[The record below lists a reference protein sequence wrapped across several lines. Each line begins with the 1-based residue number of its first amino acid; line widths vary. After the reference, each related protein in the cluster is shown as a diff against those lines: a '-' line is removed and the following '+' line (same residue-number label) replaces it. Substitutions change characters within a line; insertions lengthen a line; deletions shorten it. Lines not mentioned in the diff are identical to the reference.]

1 MSDEARS
8 RHATREA
15 RIWKPFSYS
24 FPFTSTETE
33 ERIVIFG
40 LYANTYLN
48 GQSYLKQIEDAEL
61 ENLLTDYNTRISGLT
76 VQGQIVVADIVSK
89 RYLAGIDK
97 LIHDQKM
104 ETGREKIATDSAI
117 ADAKYAA
124 LESDR
129 AALGTA
135 REKIATGSAI
145 ADAKYAA
152 LKSDRAA
159 LETAREKIATGSAI
173 ADAKY
178 AALESD
184 RAALETAREKIATG
198 SAIADAKY
206 AALESDRAALET
218 MSAKVAA
225 SIQKNNA
232 RITELEAQ
240 ISIEGINYTLVE
252 QDIAEKELQSLRID
266 NRKLDVANEIIRIQ
280 IQTVRTA
287 TELLDI
293 DVQKARTE
301 INIAD
306 TERAIAKM
314 GLLADDLT
322 IEKAQTAIIKSEIP
336 VSKARVALAQAKY
349 DDADAELTYI
359 QTTLMDNEDTIRRNK
374 EDLLTLR
381 ANTKEYAL
389 ARSESEKLLANENRR
404 DLSDLEKT
412 LATDDK
418 INQADIDTNITIPKI
433 AAGAVNDW
441 SRARAAI
448 EVAEKVAKAE
458 IGTQL
463 THVIQKAK

>member
-1 MSDEARS
+1 MSDEARA
-8 RHATREA
+8 RHATREV
-15 RIWKPFSYS
+15 RIWRPFACS

-129 AALGTA
+129 AAL
-135 REKIATGSAI
+135 
-145 ADAKYAA
+145 
-152 LKSDRAA
+152 
-159 LETAREKIATGSAI
+159 
-173 ADAKY
+173 
-178 AALESD
+178 
-184 RAALETAREKIATG
+184 
-198 SAIADAKY
+198 
-206 AALESDRAALET
+206 ET

-293 DVQKARTE
+293 EVQKARTE
-301 INIAD
+301 INISD
-306 TERAIAKM
+306 TERAIAKI
-314 GLLADDLT
+314 GLLADDLI
-322 IEKAQTAIIKSEIP
+322 IEKAQTAIIESEIP
-336 VSKARVALAQAKY
+336 VSKSRVTLAQAKY

-381 ANTKEYAL
+381 ANIKESAL
-389 ARSESEKLLANENRR
+389 DRSESEKLLANENRR
-404 DLSDLEKT
+404 DLYDLEKD

-418 INQADIDTNITIPKI
+418 INQADIDANITIPKI

-441 SRARAAI
+441 SRANAAI
-448 EVAEKVAKAE
+448 EVAEKVANAE
-458 IGTQL
+458 IATQL
-463 THVIQKAK
+463 THVIQKAT

>member
-1 MSDEARS
+1 MSDEARA
-8 RHATREA
+8 RHTAREA
-15 RIWKPFSYS
+15 RIWRPFTYS

-33 ERIVIFG
+33 ERVVIFG
-40 LYANTYLN
+40 LYANAYLN

-61 ENLLTDYNTRISGLT
+61 ENLLTDYNTRIAGLT

-129 AALGTA
+129 AAL
-135 REKIATGSAI
+135 
-145 ADAKYAA
+145 
-152 LKSDRAA
+152 
-159 LETAREKIATGSAI
+159 
-173 ADAKY
+173 
-178 AALESD
+178 
-184 RAALETAREKIATG
+184 
-198 SAIADAKY
+198 
-206 AALESDRAALET
+206 ET
-218 MSAKVAA
+218 MAAKVAA
-225 SIQKNNA
+225 EIQKNNA

-293 DVQKARTE
+293 DVQKARTA

-306 TERAIAKM
+306 TERAIAKI
-314 GLLADDLT
+314 GLLADDLI
-322 IEKAQTAIIKSEIP
+322 IEKAQTAIIESEIP
-336 VSKARVALAQAKY
+336 VSKARVTLAQAKY

-359 QTTLMDNEDTIRRNK
+359 QTTLMENEDTIRRNK

-389 ARSESEKLLANENRR
+389 DRSKSEKLLINENRR
-404 DLSDLEKT
+404 DLSDLEKD

-433 AAGAVNDW
+433 AAGADNDW
-441 SRARAAI
+441 SRANAAI

-458 IGTQL
+458 IATKL
-463 THVIQKAK
+463 AHVIQKAT

>member
-1 MSDEARS
+1 MSNEARS
-8 RHATREA
+8 RHTRREA

-33 ERIVIFG
+33 ERIIIFG

-129 AALGTA
+129 AAL
-135 REKIATGSAI
+135 
-145 ADAKYAA
+145 
-152 LKSDRAA
+152 
-159 LETAREKIATGSAI
+159 ETAREKIAM
-173 ADAKY
+173 
-178 AALESD
+178 
-184 RAALETAREKIATG
+184 G

-218 MSAKVAA
+218 MAAKVAA
-225 SIQKNNA
+225 EIQKNNA

-240 ISIEGINYTLVE
+240 ISIEGVNYTLVE

-322 IEKAQTAIIKSEIP
+322 IEKAQTAIIESEIP

-359 QTTLMDNEDTIRRNK
+359 QTTLMENEDTIRRNK

-389 ARSESEKLLANENRR
+389 DRSEREKLLANENRR

-441 SRARAAI
+441 SKALAAI
-448 EVAEKVAKAE
+448 HVAEKVAKAE
-458 IGTQL
+458 IATKL
-463 THVIQKAK
+463 THVIQKAT

>member
-1 MSDEARS
+1 MSDEARA
-8 RHATREA
+8 RHATREV
-15 RIWKPFSYS
+15 RIWRPFACS

-40 LYANTYLN
+40 LYANAYLN
-48 GQSYLKQIEDAEL
+48 GQSYLKQIEAAEL
-61 ENLLTDYNTRISGLT
+61 ENLLTDYNTRIAGLT

-104 ETGREKIATDSAI
+104 ETGREKIATD
-117 ADAKYAA
+117 
-124 LESDR
+124 
-129 AALGTA
+129 
-135 REKIATGSAI
+135 
-145 ADAKYAA
+145 
-152 LKSDRAA
+152 
-159 LETAREKIATGSAI
+159 
-173 ADAKY
+173 
-178 AALESD
+178 
-184 RAALETAREKIATG
+184 

-293 DVQKARTE
+293 EVQKARTE
-301 INIAD
+301 INISD
-306 TERAIAKM
+306 TERAIAKI
-314 GLLADDLT
+314 GLLADDLI
-322 IEKAQTAIIKSEIP
+322 IEKAQTAIIESEIP
-336 VSKARVALAQAKY
+336 VSKSRVTLAQAKY

-381 ANTKEYAL
+381 ANIKESAL
-389 ARSESEKLLANENRR
+389 DRSESEKLLANENRR
-404 DLSDLEKT
+404 DLYDLEKD

-418 INQADIDTNITIPKI
+418 INQADIDRNITIPKI

-441 SRARAAI
+441 SRANAAI
-448 EVAEKVAKAE
+448 EVAEKVANAE
-458 IGTQL
+458 IATQL
-463 THVIQKAK
+463 THVIQKAT

>member
-1 MSDEARS
+1 MSDEARA
-8 RHATREA
+8 RHATREV
-15 RIWKPFSYS
+15 RIWRPFACS

-117 ADAKYAA
+117 A
-124 LESDR
+124 E
-129 AALGTA
+129 
-135 REKIATGSAI
+135 
-145 ADAKYAA
+145 
-152 LKSDRAA
+152 
-159 LETAREKIATGSAI
+159 
-173 ADAKY
+173 
-178 AALESD
+178 
-184 RAALETAREKIATG
+184 
-198 SAIADAKY
+198 AKY

-293 DVQKARTE
+293 EVQKARTE
-301 INIAD
+301 INISD
-306 TERAIAKM
+306 TERAIAKI
-314 GLLADDLT
+314 GLLADDLI
-322 IEKAQTAIIKSEIP
+322 IEKAQTAIIESEIP
-336 VSKARVALAQAKY
+336 VSKSRVTLAQAKY

-381 ANTKEYAL
+381 ANIKKSAL
-389 ARSESEKLLANENRR
+389 DRSESEKLLANENRR
-404 DLSDLEKT
+404 DLYDLEKD

-441 SRARAAI
+441 SRANAAI
-448 EVAEKVAKAE
+448 EVAEKVANAE
-458 IGTQL
+458 IATQL
-463 THVIQKAK
+463 THVIQKAT

>member
-1 MSDEARS
+1 MSDEARA
-8 RHATREA
+8 RHATREV
-15 RIWKPFSYS
+15 RIWRPFACS

-40 LYANTYLN
+40 LYANAYLN
-48 GQSYLKQIEDAEL
+48 GQSYLKQIEAAEL
-61 ENLLTDYNTRISGLT
+61 ENLLTDYNTRIAGLT

-117 ADAKYAA
+117 A
-124 LESDR
+124 E
-129 AALGTA
+129 
-135 REKIATGSAI
+135 
-145 ADAKYAA
+145 
-152 LKSDRAA
+152 
-159 LETAREKIATGSAI
+159 
-173 ADAKY
+173 
-178 AALESD
+178 
-184 RAALETAREKIATG
+184 
-198 SAIADAKY
+198 AKY

-293 DVQKARTE
+293 EVQKARTE
-301 INIAD
+301 INISD
-306 TERAIAKM
+306 TERAIAKI
-314 GLLADDLT
+314 GLLADDLI
-322 IEKAQTAIIKSEIP
+322 IEKAQTAIIESEIP
-336 VSKARVALAQAKY
+336 VSKSRVTLARAKY

-381 ANTKEYAL
+381 ANIKESAL
-389 ARSESEKLLANENRR
+389 DRSESEKLLANENRR
-404 DLSDLEKT
+404 DLYDLEKD

-418 INQADIDTNITIPKI
+418 INQADIDRNITIPKI

-441 SRARAAI
+441 SRANAAI
-448 EVAEKVAKAE
+448 EVAEKVANAE
-458 IGTQL
+458 IATQL
-463 THVIQKAK
+463 THVIQKAT

>member
-1 MSDEARS
+1 MSDEARA
-8 RHATREA
+8 RHATREV
-15 RIWKPFSYS
+15 RIWRPFACS

-117 ADAKYAA
+117 A
-124 LESDR
+124 E
-129 AALGTA
+129 
-135 REKIATGSAI
+135 
-145 ADAKYAA
+145 
-152 LKSDRAA
+152 
-159 LETAREKIATGSAI
+159 
-173 ADAKY
+173 
-178 AALESD
+178 
-184 RAALETAREKIATG
+184 
-198 SAIADAKY
+198 AKY

-293 DVQKARTE
+293 EVQKARTE
-301 INIAD
+301 INISD
-306 TERAIAKM
+306 TERAIAKI
-314 GLLADDLT
+314 GLLADDLI
-322 IEKAQTAIIKSEIP
+322 IEKAQTAIIESEIP
-336 VSKARVALAQAKY
+336 VSKSRVTLAQAKY

-381 ANTKEYAL
+381 ANIKESAL
-389 ARSESEKLLANENRR
+389 DRSESEKLLANKNRR
-404 DLSDLEKT
+404 DLYDLEKD

-441 SRARAAI
+441 SRANAAI
-448 EVAEKVAKAE
+448 EVAEKVANAE
-458 IGTQL
+458 IATQL
-463 THVIQKAK
+463 THVIQKAT

>member
-1 MSDEARS
+1 MSDEARA
-8 RHATREA
+8 RHATREV
-15 RIWKPFSYS
+15 RIWRPFACS

-117 ADAKYAA
+117 A
-124 LESDR
+124 E
-129 AALGTA
+129 
-135 REKIATGSAI
+135 
-145 ADAKYAA
+145 
-152 LKSDRAA
+152 
-159 LETAREKIATGSAI
+159 
-173 ADAKY
+173 
-178 AALESD
+178 
-184 RAALETAREKIATG
+184 
-198 SAIADAKY
+198 AKY

-293 DVQKARTE
+293 EVQKARTE
-301 INIAD
+301 INISD
-306 TERAIAKM
+306 TERAIAKI
-314 GLLADDLT
+314 GLLADDLI
-322 IEKAQTAIIKSEIP
+322 IEKAQTAIIESEIP
-336 VSKARVALAQAKY
+336 VSKSRVTLAQAKY

-381 ANTKEYAL
+381 ANIKESAL
-389 ARSESEKLLANENRR
+389 DRSESEKLLANENRR
-404 DLSDLEKT
+404 DLYDLEKD

-418 INQADIDTNITIPKI
+418 INQADIDRNITIPKI

-441 SRARAAI
+441 SRANAAI
-448 EVAEKVAKAE
+448 EVAEKVANAE
-458 IGTQL
+458 IATQL
-463 THVIQKAK
+463 THVIQKAT

>member
-1 MSDEARS
+1 MSDEARA
-8 RHATREA
+8 RHTTREA

-33 ERIVIFG
+33 ERIIIFG

-97 LIHDQKM
+97 LIHDQKV
-104 ETGREKIATDSAI
+104 ETGREKIATD
-117 ADAKYAA
+117 
-124 LESDR
+124 
-129 AALGTA
+129 
-135 REKIATGSAI
+135 
-145 ADAKYAA
+145 
-152 LKSDRAA
+152 
-159 LETAREKIATGSAI
+159 
-173 ADAKY
+173 
-178 AALESD
+178 
-184 RAALETAREKIATG
+184 

-293 DVQKARTE
+293 EVQKARTE
-301 INIAD
+301 INISD
-306 TERAIAKM
+306 TERAIAKI
-314 GLLADDLT
+314 GLLADDLI
-322 IEKAQTAIIKSEIP
+322 IEKAQTAIIESEIP
-336 VSKARVALAQAKY
+336 VSKSRVTLAQAKY

-381 ANTKEYAL
+381 ANIKKSAL
-389 ARSESEKLLANENRR
+389 DRSESEKLLANENRR
-404 DLSDLEKT
+404 DLYDLEKD

-441 SRARAAI
+441 SRANAAI
-448 EVAEKVAKAE
+448 EVAEKVANAE
-458 IGTQL
+458 IATQL
-463 THVIQKAK
+463 THVIQKAT

>member
-1 MSDEARS
+1 MSDEARA
-8 RHATREA
+8 RHTTREA

-33 ERIVIFG
+33 ERIIIFG

-97 LIHDQKM
+97 LIHDQKL
-104 ETGREKIATDSAI
+104 ETGREKIATD
-117 ADAKYAA
+117 
-124 LESDR
+124 
-129 AALGTA
+129 
-135 REKIATGSAI
+135 
-145 ADAKYAA
+145 
-152 LKSDRAA
+152 
-159 LETAREKIATGSAI
+159 
-173 ADAKY
+173 
-178 AALESD
+178 
-184 RAALETAREKIATG
+184 

-293 DVQKARTE
+293 EVQKARTE
-301 INIAD
+301 INISD
-306 TERAIAKM
+306 TERAIAKI
-314 GLLADDLT
+314 GLLADDLI
-322 IEKAQTAIIKSEIP
+322 IEKAQTAIIESEIP
-336 VSKARVALAQAKY
+336 VSKSRVTLAQAKY

-381 ANTKEYAL
+381 ANIKESAL
-389 ARSESEKLLANENRR
+389 DRSESEKLLANENRR
-404 DLSDLEKT
+404 DLYDLEKD

-441 SRARAAI
+441 SMANAAI
-448 EVAEKVAKAE
+448 EVAEKVANAE
-458 IGTQL
+458 IATQL
-463 THVIQKAK
+463 THVIQKAT

>member
-1 MSDEARS
+1 MSDEARA
-8 RHATREA
+8 RHAAREA
-15 RIWKPFSYS
+15 RIWRPFSCS

-129 AALGTA
+129 AAL
-135 REKIATGSAI
+135 
-145 ADAKYAA
+145 
-152 LKSDRAA
+152 
-159 LETAREKIATGSAI
+159 
-173 ADAKY
+173 
-178 AALESD
+178 
-184 RAALETAREKIATG
+184 
-198 SAIADAKY
+198 
-206 AALESDRAALET
+206 ET
-218 MSAKVAA
+218 MSAKVATE
-225 SIQKNNA
+225 IQKNNA
-232 RITELEAQ
+232 RIAELEAQ

-293 DVQKARTE
+293 EVQKARTE
-301 INIAD
+301 INISD
-306 TERAIAKM
+306 TERAIAKI
-314 GLLADDLT
+314 GLLADDLI
-322 IEKAQTAIIKSEIP
+322 IEKAQTAIIESEIP
-336 VSKARVALAQAKY
+336 VSKSRVTLAQAKY

-374 EDLLTLR
+374 KDLLTLR
-381 ANTKEYAL
+381 ANTKKYAL
-389 ARSESEKLLANENRR
+389 DRSESEKLLINENRR
-404 DLSDLEKT
+404 DLSDLEKD

-441 SRARAAI
+441 SRANAAI
-448 EVAEKVAKAE
+448 EVAEKVANAE
-458 IGTQL
+458 IATQL

>member
-1 MSDEARS
+1 MSDEARA
-8 RHATREA
+8 RHATREV
-15 RIWKPFSYS
+15 RIWRPFACS

-129 AALGTA
+129 AAL
-135 REKIATGSAI
+135 
-145 ADAKYAA
+145 
-152 LKSDRAA
+152 
-159 LETAREKIATGSAI
+159 
-173 ADAKY
+173 
-178 AALESD
+178 
-184 RAALETAREKIATG
+184 
-198 SAIADAKY
+198 
-206 AALESDRAALET
+206 ET

-293 DVQKARTE
+293 EVQKARTE
-301 INIAD
+301 INISD
-306 TERAIAKM
+306 TERAIAKI
-314 GLLADDLT
+314 GLLADDLI
-322 IEKAQTAIIKSEIP
+322 IEKAQTAIIESEIP
-336 VSKARVALAQAKY
+336 VSKSRVTLAQAKY

-381 ANTKEYAL
+381 ANIKESAL
-389 ARSESEKLLANENRR
+389 DRSESEKLSANENRR

-418 INQADIDTNITIPKI
+418 INQADIDANITIPKI

-441 SRARAAI
+441 SRANAAI
-448 EVAEKVAKAE
+448 EVAEKVANAE
-458 IGTQL
+458 IATQL
-463 THVIQKAK
+463 THVIQKAT

>member
-1 MSDEARS
+1 MSDEARA
-8 RHATREA
+8 RHATREV
-15 RIWKPFSYS
+15 RIWRPFACS

-40 LYANTYLN
+40 LYANAYLN
-48 GQSYLKQIEDAEL
+48 GQSYLKQIEAAEL
-61 ENLLTDYNTRISGLT
+61 ENLLTDYNTRIAGLT

-117 ADAKYAA
+117 A
-124 LESDR
+124 E
-129 AALGTA
+129 
-135 REKIATGSAI
+135 
-145 ADAKYAA
+145 
-152 LKSDRAA
+152 
-159 LETAREKIATGSAI
+159 
-173 ADAKY
+173 
-178 AALESD
+178 
-184 RAALETAREKIATG
+184 
-198 SAIADAKY
+198 AKY

-232 RITELEAQ
+232 RITELEAE

-293 DVQKARTE
+293 EVQKARTE
-301 INIAD
+301 INISD
-306 TERAIAKM
+306 TERAIAKI
-314 GLLADDLT
+314 GLLADDLI
-322 IEKAQTAIIKSEIP
+322 IEKAQTAIIESEIP
-336 VSKARVALAQAKY
+336 VSKSRVTLARAKY

-381 ANTKEYAL
+381 ANIKESAL
-389 ARSESEKLLANENRR
+389 DRSESEKLLANENRR
-404 DLSDLEKT
+404 DLYDLEKD

-418 INQADIDTNITIPKI
+418 INQADIDRNITIPKI

-441 SRARAAI
+441 SRANAAI
-448 EVAEKVAKAE
+448 EVAEKVANAE
-458 IGTQL
+458 IATQL
-463 THVIQKAK
+463 THVIQKAT

>member
-1 MSDEARS
+1 MSDEARA
-8 RHATREA
+8 RHTAREA
-15 RIWKPFSYS
+15 RIWRPFTYS

-33 ERIVIFG
+33 ERVVIFG
-40 LYANTYLN
+40 LYANAYLN

-61 ENLLTDYNTRISGLT
+61 ENLLTDYNTRIAGLT

-129 AALGTA
+129 AAL
-135 REKIATGSAI
+135 
-145 ADAKYAA
+145 
-152 LKSDRAA
+152 
-159 LETAREKIATGSAI
+159 
-173 ADAKY
+173 
-178 AALESD
+178 
-184 RAALETAREKIATG
+184 
-198 SAIADAKY
+198 
-206 AALESDRAALET
+206 ET
-218 MSAKVAA
+218 MAAKVAA
-225 SIQKNNA
+225 EIQKNNA

-252 QDIAEKELQSLRID
+252 QDIAEKELQSLRVD

-306 TERAIAKM
+306 TERAIAKI
-314 GLLADDLT
+314 GLLADDLA
-322 IEKAQTAIIKSEIP
+322 IEKAQTAIIESEIP
-336 VSKARVALAQAKY
+336 VSEARVTLAQAKY

-359 QTTLMDNEDTIRRNK
+359 QTTLMDNEDTIRQNK

-389 ARSESEKLLANENRR
+389 YRSESEKLLINENRR
-404 DLSDLEKT
+404 DLSDLEKD

-441 SRARAAI
+441 SRANAAI
-448 EVAEKVAKAE
+448 EVAEAVANAE
-458 IGTQL
+458 IATQL

>member
-1 MSDEARS
+1 MSDEARA
-8 RHATREA
+8 RHATREV
-15 RIWKPFSYS
+15 RIWRPFACS

-40 LYANTYLN
+40 LYANAYLN
-48 GQSYLKQIEDAEL
+48 GRSYLKQIEDAEL

-129 AALGTA
+129 AAL
-135 REKIATGSAI
+135 
-145 ADAKYAA
+145 
-152 LKSDRAA
+152 
-159 LETAREKIATGSAI
+159 ETAREKIATA
-173 ADAKY
+173 
-178 AALESD
+178 
-184 RAALETAREKIATG
+184 

-218 MSAKVAA
+218 MAAKVAA
-225 SIQKNNA
+225 EIQKNNA

-293 DVQKARTE
+293 EVQKARTE

-306 TERAIAKM
+306 TERAIAKI

-322 IEKAQTAIIKSEIP
+322 IEKAQTAIIESEIP
-336 VSKARVALAQAKY
+336 VSEARVALAQAKY

-359 QTTLMDNEDTIRRNK
+359 QTTLMENEDTIRRNK

-441 SRARAAI
+441 SKALAAI
-448 EVAEKVAKAE
+448 HVAEKVAKAE
-458 IGTQL
+458 IATKL
-463 THVIQKAK
+463 THVIQKAT

>member
-129 AALGTA
+129 AAL
-135 REKIATGSAI
+135 
-145 ADAKYAA
+145 
-152 LKSDRAA
+152 
-159 LETAREKIATGSAI
+159 ETAREKIATGSAI

-184 RAALETAREKIATG
+184 RAALETGREKIATN

-336 VSKARVALAQAKY
+336 VSEARVALAQAKY

-441 SRARAAI
+441 SRANAAI
-448 EVAEKVAKAE
+448 EVAEKVANAKIA
-458 IGTQL
+458 TQL
-463 THVIQKAK
+463 THAIQKAT

>member
-1 MSDEARS
+1 MSDEARA
-8 RHATREA
+8 RHATREV
-15 RIWKPFSYS
+15 RIWRPFACS

-33 ERIVIFG
+33 ERVVIFG

-117 ADAKYAA
+117 A
-124 LESDR
+124 E
-129 AALGTA
+129 
-135 REKIATGSAI
+135 
-145 ADAKYAA
+145 
-152 LKSDRAA
+152 
-159 LETAREKIATGSAI
+159 
-173 ADAKY
+173 
-178 AALESD
+178 
-184 RAALETAREKIATG
+184 
-198 SAIADAKY
+198 AKY

-232 RITELEAQ
+232 RITELEAE

-306 TERAIAKM
+306 TERAIAKI
-314 GLLADDLT
+314 GLLADDLI
-322 IEKAQTAIIKSEIP
+322 IEKAQTAIIESEIP
-336 VSKARVALAQAKY
+336 VSEARVTLAQAKY
-349 DDADAELTYI
+349 DDMGAELTYI
-359 QTTLMDNEDTIRRNK
+359 QTTLMENEDTIRQNK

-389 ARSESEKLLANENRR
+389 DRSESEKLLINENRR
-404 DLSDLEKT
+404 DLSDLEKD

-441 SRARAAI
+441 SRANAAI
-448 EVAEKVAKAE
+448 EVAEAVANAE
-458 IGTQL
+458 IATQL
-463 THVIQKAK
+463 THVIQKAT

>member
-1 MSDEARS
+1 MSDEARA
-8 RHATREA
+8 RHATREV
-15 RIWKPFSYS
+15 RIWRPFACS

-117 ADAKYAA
+117 A
-124 LESDR
+124 E
-129 AALGTA
+129 
-135 REKIATGSAI
+135 
-145 ADAKYAA
+145 
-152 LKSDRAA
+152 
-159 LETAREKIATGSAI
+159 
-173 ADAKY
+173 
-178 AALESD
+178 
-184 RAALETAREKIATG
+184 
-198 SAIADAKY
+198 AKY

-293 DVQKARTE
+293 EVQKARTE
-301 INIAD
+301 INISD
-306 TERAIAKM
+306 TERAIAKI
-314 GLLADDLT
+314 GLLADDLI
-322 IEKAQTAIIKSEIP
+322 IEKAQTAIIESEIP
-336 VSKARVALAQAKY
+336 VSKSRVTLAQAKY

-381 ANTKEYAL
+381 ANIKESAL
-389 ARSESEKLLANENRR
+389 DRSESEKLLANKNRR
-404 DLSDLEKT
+404 DLYDLEKD

-441 SRARAAI
+441 SRANAAI

-458 IGTQL
+458 IATQL
-463 THVIQKAK
+463 THVIQKAT

>member
-1 MSDEARS
+1 MSDEARA
-8 RHATREA
+8 RHAAREA
-15 RIWKPFSYS
+15 RIWRPFSCS

-48 GQSYLKQIEDAEL
+48 GQSYLKHIEDAEL

-104 ETGREKIATDSAI
+104 ETAREKIATD
-117 ADAKYAA
+117 
-124 LESDR
+124 
-129 AALGTA
+129 
-135 REKIATGSAI
+135 
-145 ADAKYAA
+145 
-152 LKSDRAA
+152 
-159 LETAREKIATGSAI
+159 SAI

-184 RAALETAREKIATG
+184 RAALETAREKIATA

-293 DVQKARTE
+293 EVQKARTE

-306 TERAIAKM
+306 TERAIAKI

-322 IEKAQTAIIKSEIP
+322 IEKAQTEIIESEIP
-336 VSKARVALAQAKY
+336 VSEARVALAQAKY

-359 QTTLMDNEDTIRRNK
+359 QTTLMENEDTIRQNK

-418 INQADIDTNITIPKI
+418 INQGDIDTNITIPKI
-433 AAGAVNDW
+433 AAGARNDW
-441 SRARAAI
+441 SRANAAI

-458 IGTQL
+458 IATKL
-463 THVIQKAK
+463 THVIQKAT

>member
-129 AALGTA
+129 AALG
-135 REKIATGSAI
+135 
-145 ADAKYAA
+145 
-152 LKSDRAA
+152 
-159 LETAREKIATGSAI
+159 
-173 ADAKY
+173 
-178 AALESD
+178 
-184 RAALETAREKIATG
+184 TAREKIATG

>member
-1 MSDEARS
+1 MSDEARA
-8 RHATREA
+8 RHTTREA

-33 ERIVIFG
+33 ERIIIFG

-97 LIHDQKM
+97 LIHDQKL
-104 ETGREKIATDSAI
+104 ETGREKIATD
-117 ADAKYAA
+117 
-124 LESDR
+124 
-129 AALGTA
+129 
-135 REKIATGSAI
+135 
-145 ADAKYAA
+145 
-152 LKSDRAA
+152 
-159 LETAREKIATGSAI
+159 
-173 ADAKY
+173 
-178 AALESD
+178 
-184 RAALETAREKIATG
+184 

-293 DVQKARTE
+293 EVQKARTE
-301 INIAD
+301 INISD
-306 TERAIAKM
+306 TERAIAKI
-314 GLLADDLT
+314 GLLADDLI
-322 IEKAQTAIIKSEIP
+322 IEKAQTAIIESEIP
-336 VSKARVALAQAKY
+336 VSKSRVTLAQAKY

-381 ANTKEYAL
+381 ANIKESAL
-389 ARSESEKLLANENRR
+389 DRSESEKLLANENRR
-404 DLSDLEKT
+404 DLYDLEKD

-441 SRARAAI
+441 SRANAAI
-448 EVAEKVAKAE
+448 EVAEAVANAE
-458 IGTQL
+458 IATQL
-463 THVIQKAK
+463 THVIQKAT

>member
-1 MSDEARS
+1 MSDEARA
-8 RHATREA
+8 RHATREV
-15 RIWKPFSYS
+15 RIWRPFACS

-129 AALGTA
+129 AAL
-135 REKIATGSAI
+135 
-145 ADAKYAA
+145 
-152 LKSDRAA
+152 
-159 LETAREKIATGSAI
+159 
-173 ADAKY
+173 
-178 AALESD
+178 
-184 RAALETAREKIATG
+184 
-198 SAIADAKY
+198 
-206 AALESDRAALET
+206 ET

-293 DVQKARTE
+293 EVQKARTE
-301 INIAD
+301 INISD
-306 TERAIAKM
+306 TERAIAKI
-314 GLLADDLT
+314 GLLADDLI
-322 IEKAQTAIIKSEIP
+322 IEKAQTAIIESEIP
-336 VSKARVALAQAKY
+336 VSKSRVTLAQAKY

-381 ANTKEYAL
+381 ANIKESAL
-389 ARSESEKLLANENRR
+389 DRSESEKLLANENRR

-441 SRARAAI
+441 SRANAAI
-448 EVAEKVAKAE
+448 EVAEKVANAE
-458 IGTQL
+458 IATQL
-463 THVIQKAK
+463 THVIQKAT

>member
-1 MSDEARS
+1 MSDEARA
-8 RHATREA
+8 RHATREV
-15 RIWKPFSYS
+15 RIWRPFACS

-40 LYANTYLN
+40 LYANAYLN
-48 GQSYLKQIEDAEL
+48 GQSYLKQIEAAEL
-61 ENLLTDYNTRISGLT
+61 ENLLTDYNTRIAGLT

-117 ADAKYAA
+117 A
-124 LESDR
+124 E
-129 AALGTA
+129 
-135 REKIATGSAI
+135 
-145 ADAKYAA
+145 
-152 LKSDRAA
+152 
-159 LETAREKIATGSAI
+159 
-173 ADAKY
+173 
-178 AALESD
+178 
-184 RAALETAREKIATG
+184 
-198 SAIADAKY
+198 AKY

-293 DVQKARTE
+293 EVQKARTE
-301 INIAD
+301 INISD
-306 TERAIAKM
+306 TERAIAKI
-314 GLLADDLT
+314 GLLADDLI
-322 IEKAQTAIIKSEIP
+322 IEKAQTAIIESEIP
-336 VSKARVALAQAKY
+336 VSKSRVTLARAKY

-381 ANTKEYAL
+381 ANIKESAL
-389 ARSESEKLLANENRR
+389 DRSESEKLLANENRR
-404 DLSDLEKT
+404 DLYDLEKD

-441 SRARAAI
+441 SRANAAI
-448 EVAEKVAKAE
+448 EVAEKVANAE
-458 IGTQL
+458 IATLL
-463 THVIQKAK
+463 THVIQKAT

>member
-1 MSDEARS
+1 MSDEARA
-8 RHATREA
+8 RHATREV
-15 RIWKPFSYS
+15 RIWRPFACS

-117 ADAKYAA
+117 A
-124 LESDR
+124 E
-129 AALGTA
+129 
-135 REKIATGSAI
+135 
-145 ADAKYAA
+145 
-152 LKSDRAA
+152 
-159 LETAREKIATGSAI
+159 
-173 ADAKY
+173 
-178 AALESD
+178 
-184 RAALETAREKIATG
+184 
-198 SAIADAKY
+198 AKY

-293 DVQKARTE
+293 EVQKARTQ
-301 INIAD
+301 INISD
-306 TERAIAKM
+306 TERAIAKI
-314 GLLADDLT
+314 GLLADDLI
-322 IEKAQTAIIKSEIP
+322 IEKAQTAIIESEIP
-336 VSKARVALAQAKY
+336 VSKSRVTLAQAKY

-381 ANTKEYAL
+381 ANIKESAL
-389 ARSESEKLLANENRR
+389 DRSESEKLLANENRR

-441 SRARAAI
+441 SRANAAI
-448 EVAEKVAKAE
+448 EVAEKVANAE
-458 IGTQL
+458 IATQL
-463 THVIQKAK
+463 THVIQKAT

>member
-1 MSDEARS
+1 MSDEARA
-8 RHATREA
+8 RHTAREA
-15 RIWKPFSYS
+15 RIWRPFTYS

-33 ERIVIFG
+33 ERVVIFG
-40 LYANTYLN
+40 LYANAYLN

-61 ENLLTDYNTRISGLT
+61 ENLLTDYNTRIAGLT

-129 AALGTA
+129 AAL
-135 REKIATGSAI
+135 
-145 ADAKYAA
+145 
-152 LKSDRAA
+152 
-159 LETAREKIATGSAI
+159 
-173 ADAKY
+173 
-178 AALESD
+178 
-184 RAALETAREKIATG
+184 
-198 SAIADAKY
+198 
-206 AALESDRAALET
+206 ET
-218 MSAKVAA
+218 MAAKVAA
-225 SIQKNNA
+225 EIQKNNA

-293 DVQKARTE
+293 DVQKARTA

-306 TERAIAKM
+306 TERAIAKI
-314 GLLADDLT
+314 GLLADDLI
-322 IEKAQTAIIKSEIP
+322 IEKAQTAIIESEIP
-336 VSKARVALAQAKY
+336 VSKARVTLAQAKY

-359 QTTLMDNEDTIRRNK
+359 QTTLMENEDTIRRNK
-374 EDLLTLR
+374 KDLLTLR

-389 ARSESEKLLANENRR
+389 DRSKSEKLLINENRR
-404 DLSDLEKT
+404 DLSDLEKD

-433 AAGAVNDW
+433 AAGADNDW
-441 SRARAAI
+441 SRANAAI

-458 IGTQL
+458 IATKL
-463 THVIQKAK
+463 THVIQKAT

>member
-1 MSDEARS
+1 MSDEARA
-8 RHATREA
+8 RHAAREV
-15 RIWKPFSYS
+15 RIWRPFAYS

-61 ENLLTDYNTRISGLT
+61 ENLLTDYNTRMSGLT

-129 AALGTA
+129 AAL
-135 REKIATGSAI
+135 
-145 ADAKYAA
+145 
-152 LKSDRAA
+152 
-159 LETAREKIATGSAI
+159 
-173 ADAKY
+173 
-178 AALESD
+178 
-184 RAALETAREKIATG
+184 
-198 SAIADAKY
+198 
-206 AALESDRAALET
+206 ET
-218 MSAKVAA
+218 MSAKIAA

-293 DVQKARTE
+293 EVQKARTE
-301 INIAD
+301 INISD
-306 TERAIAKM
+306 TERAIAKI

-322 IEKAQTAIIKSEIP
+322 IEKAQTAIIESEIP

-381 ANTKEYAL
+381 ANIKEYAL
-389 ARSESEKLLANENRR
+389 DRSESEKLLANENRR
-404 DLSDLEKT
+404 DLYDLEKD

-433 AAGAVNDW
+433 AAGARNDW
-441 SRARAAI
+441 SRANAAI
-448 EVAEKVAKAE
+448 EVAENVAKAE
-458 IGTQL
+458 IATKL
-463 THVIQKAK
+463 THVIQKAT

>member
-1 MSDEARS
+1 MSNEARA
-8 RHATREA
+8 RHTTREA

-129 AALGTA
+129 AAL
-135 REKIATGSAI
+135 
-145 ADAKYAA
+145 
-152 LKSDRAA
+152 
-159 LETAREKIATGSAI
+159 
-173 ADAKY
+173 
-178 AALESD
+178 
-184 RAALETAREKIATG
+184 
-198 SAIADAKY
+198 
-206 AALESDRAALET
+206 ET
-218 MSAKVAA
+218 MSAKVATE
-225 SIQKNNA
+225 IQKNNA
-232 RITELEAQ
+232 RIAELEAQ

-280 IQTVRTA
+280 TQTVRTA

-306 TERAIAKM
+306 TERAIAKI

-322 IEKAQTAIIKSEIP
+322 IEKAQTAIIESEIP
-336 VSKARVALAQAKY
+336 VSEARVALAQAKY

-359 QTTLMDNEDTIRRNK
+359 KATLMENEDTIRRNK

-433 AAGAVNDW
+433 AAGAGNDW
-441 SRARAAI
+441 LKALAAI
-448 EVAEKVAKAE
+448 HVAEKVAKAE
-458 IGTQL
+458 IATKL
-463 THVIQKAK
+463 THVIQKAT

>member
-1 MSDEARS
+1 MSDEARA
-8 RHATREA
+8 RHTAREA
-15 RIWKPFSYS
+15 RIWRPFTYS

-33 ERIVIFG
+33 ERVVIFG
-40 LYANTYLN
+40 LYANAYLN

-61 ENLLTDYNTRISGLT
+61 ENLLTDYNTRIAGLT

-104 ETGREKIATDSAI
+104 ET
-117 ADAKYAA
+117 
-124 LESDR
+124 
-129 AALGTA
+129 A
-135 REKIATGSAI
+135 REKIV
-145 ADAKYAA
+145 
-152 LKSDRAA
+152 
-159 LETAREKIATGSAI
+159 TA
-173 ADAKY
+173 
-178 AALESD
+178 
-184 RAALETAREKIATG
+184 

-293 DVQKARTE
+293 EVQKARTE
-301 INIAD
+301 INISD
-306 TERAIAKM
+306 TERAIAKI
-314 GLLADDLT
+314 GLLADDLI
-322 IEKAQTAIIKSEIP
+322 IEKAQTAIIESEIP
-336 VSKARVALAQAKY
+336 VSKARVTLAQAKY

-381 ANTKEYAL
+381 ANIKESAL
-389 ARSESEKLLANENRR
+389 DRSESEKLLANENRR
-404 DLSDLEKT
+404 DLYDLEKD

-441 SRARAAI
+441 SMANAAI
-448 EVAEKVAKAE
+448 EVAEKVANAE
-458 IGTQL
+458 IATQL
-463 THVIQKAK
+463 THVIQKAT

>member
-1 MSDEARS
+1 MSDEARA
-8 RHATREA
+8 RHATREV
-15 RIWKPFSYS
+15 RIWRPFACS

-129 AALGTA
+129 AAL
-135 REKIATGSAI
+135 
-145 ADAKYAA
+145 
-152 LKSDRAA
+152 
-159 LETAREKIATGSAI
+159 
-173 ADAKY
+173 
-178 AALESD
+178 
-184 RAALETAREKIATG
+184 
-198 SAIADAKY
+198 
-206 AALESDRAALET
+206 ET
-218 MSAKVAA
+218 MAAKVAA
-225 SIQKNNA
+225 EIQKNNA

-293 DVQKARTE
+293 EVQKARTE
-301 INIAD
+301 INISD
-306 TERAIAKM
+306 TERAIAKI
-314 GLLADDLT
+314 GLLADDLI
-322 IEKAQTAIIKSEIP
+322 IEKAQTAIIESEIP
-336 VSKARVALAQAKY
+336 VSKSRVTLAQAKY

-381 ANTKEYAL
+381 ANIKESAL
-389 ARSESEKLLANENRR
+389 DRSEREKLLANKNRR
-404 DLSDLEKT
+404 DLYDLEKD

-418 INQADIDTNITIPKI
+418 INQVDIDTNITIPKI
-433 AAGAVNDW
+433 EAGAVNDW
-441 SRARAAI
+441 SRANAAI

-458 IGTQL
+458 IATQL
-463 THVIQKAK
+463 THVIQKAT

>member
-1 MSDEARS
+1 MSDEARA
-8 RHATREA
+8 RHATREV
-15 RIWKPFSYS
+15 RIWRPFACS

-117 ADAKYAA
+117 A
-124 LESDR
+124 E
-129 AALGTA
+129 
-135 REKIATGSAI
+135 
-145 ADAKYAA
+145 
-152 LKSDRAA
+152 
-159 LETAREKIATGSAI
+159 
-173 ADAKY
+173 
-178 AALESD
+178 
-184 RAALETAREKIATG
+184 
-198 SAIADAKY
+198 AKY

-293 DVQKARTE
+293 EVQKARTE
-301 INIAD
+301 INISD
-306 TERAIAKM
+306 TERAIAKI
-314 GLLADDLT
+314 GLLADDLI
-322 IEKAQTAIIKSEIP
+322 IEKAQTAIIESEIP
-336 VSKARVALAQAKY
+336 VSKSRVTLAQAKY

-381 ANTKEYAL
+381 ANIKESAL
-389 ARSESEKLLANENRR
+389 DRSESEKLLANENRR
-404 DLSDLEKT
+404 DLYDLEKD

-418 INQADIDTNITIPKI
+418 INQEDIDRNITIPKI

-441 SRARAAI
+441 SRANAAI
-448 EVAEKVAKAE
+448 EVAEKVANAE
-458 IGTQL
+458 IATQL
-463 THVIQKAK
+463 THVIQKAT

>member
-1 MSDEARS
+1 MSDEARA
-8 RHATREA
+8 RHTTREA

-33 ERIVIFG
+33 ERIIIFG

-97 LIHDQKM
+97 LIHDQKL
-104 ETGREKIATDSAI
+104 ETGREKIATD
-117 ADAKYAA
+117 
-124 LESDR
+124 
-129 AALGTA
+129 
-135 REKIATGSAI
+135 
-145 ADAKYAA
+145 
-152 LKSDRAA
+152 
-159 LETAREKIATGSAI
+159 
-173 ADAKY
+173 
-178 AALESD
+178 
-184 RAALETAREKIATG
+184 

-293 DVQKARTE
+293 EVQKARTE
-301 INIAD
+301 INISD
-306 TERAIAKM
+306 TERAIAKI
-314 GLLADDLT
+314 GLLADDLI
-322 IEKAQTAIIKSEIP
+322 IEKAQTAIIESEIP
-336 VSKARVALAQAKY
+336 VSKSRVTLAQAKY

-381 ANTKEYAL
+381 ANIKKSAL
-389 ARSESEKLLANENRR
+389 DRSESEKLLANENRR
-404 DLSDLEKT
+404 DLYDLEKD

-441 SRARAAI
+441 SRANAAI
-448 EVAEKVAKAE
+448 EVAEKVANAE
-458 IGTQL
+458 IATQL
-463 THVIQKAK
+463 THVIQKAT

>member
-1 MSDEARS
+1 MSDEARA
-8 RHATREA
+8 RHTAREA
-15 RIWKPFSYS
+15 RIWRPFTYS

-33 ERIVIFG
+33 ERVVIFG
-40 LYANTYLN
+40 LYANAYLN

-61 ENLLTDYNTRISGLT
+61 ENLLTDYNTRIAGLT

-129 AALGTA
+129 AAL
-135 REKIATGSAI
+135 
-145 ADAKYAA
+145 
-152 LKSDRAA
+152 
-159 LETAREKIATGSAI
+159 
-173 ADAKY
+173 
-178 AALESD
+178 
-184 RAALETAREKIATG
+184 
-198 SAIADAKY
+198 
-206 AALESDRAALET
+206 ET
-218 MSAKVAA
+218 MAAKVAA
-225 SIQKNNA
+225 EIQKNNA

-293 DVQKARTE
+293 DVQKARTA

-306 TERAIAKM
+306 TERAIAKI
-314 GLLADDLT
+314 GLLADDLI
-322 IEKAQTAIIKSEIP
+322 IEKAQTAIIESEIP
-336 VSKARVALAQAKY
+336 VSKARVTLAQAKY

-359 QTTLMDNEDTIRRNK
+359 QTTLMENEDTIRRNK

-389 ARSESEKLLANENRR
+389 DRSKSEKLLINENRR
-404 DLSDLEKT
+404 DLSDLEKD

-441 SRARAAI
+441 SRANAAI

-458 IGTQL
+458 IATKL
-463 THVIQKAK
+463 AHVIQKAT

>member
-1 MSDEARS
+1 MSDEARA
-8 RHATREA
+8 RHATREV
-15 RIWKPFSYS
+15 RIWRPFACS

-129 AALGTA
+129 AAL
-135 REKIATGSAI
+135 
-145 ADAKYAA
+145 
-152 LKSDRAA
+152 
-159 LETAREKIATGSAI
+159 
-173 ADAKY
+173 
-178 AALESD
+178 
-184 RAALETAREKIATG
+184 
-198 SAIADAKY
+198 
-206 AALESDRAALET
+206 ET
-218 MSAKVAA
+218 MAAKVAA
-225 SIQKNNA
+225 EIQKNNA

-293 DVQKARTE
+293 EVQKARTE
-301 INIAD
+301 INISD
-306 TERAIAKM
+306 TERAIAKI
-314 GLLADDLT
+314 GLLADDLI
-322 IEKAQTAIIKSEIP
+322 IEKAQTAIIESEIP
-336 VSKARVALAQAKY
+336 VSKSRVTLAQAKY

-381 ANTKEYAL
+381 ANIKESAL
-389 ARSESEKLLANENRR
+389 DRSEREKLLANKNRR
-404 DLSDLEKT
+404 DLYDLEKD

-418 INQADIDTNITIPKI
+418 INQVDIDTNITIPKI
-433 AAGAVNDW
+433 EAGAVNDW
-441 SRARAAI
+441 SRANAAI

-463 THVIQKAK
+463 THVIQKAT

>member
-1 MSDEARS
+1 MSDEARA
-8 RHATREA
+8 RHATREV
-15 RIWKPFSYS
+15 RIWRPFACS

-40 LYANTYLN
+40 LYANAYLN
-48 GQSYLKQIEDAEL
+48 GQSYLKQIEAAEL
-61 ENLLTDYNTRISGLT
+61 ENLLTDYNTRIAGLT

-117 ADAKYAA
+117 A
-124 LESDR
+124 E
-129 AALGTA
+129 
-135 REKIATGSAI
+135 
-145 ADAKYAA
+145 
-152 LKSDRAA
+152 
-159 LETAREKIATGSAI
+159 
-173 ADAKY
+173 
-178 AALESD
+178 
-184 RAALETAREKIATG
+184 
-198 SAIADAKY
+198 AKY

-293 DVQKARTE
+293 EVQKARTE
-301 INIAD
+301 INISD
-306 TERAIAKM
+306 TERAIAKI
-314 GLLADDLT
+314 GLLADDLI
-322 IEKAQTAIIKSEIP
+322 IEKAQTAIIESEIP
-336 VSKARVALAQAKY
+336 VSKSRVTLAQAKY

-381 ANTKEYAL
+381 ANIKESAL
-389 ARSESEKLLANENRR
+389 DRSESEILLANENRR
-404 DLSDLEKT
+404 DLYDLEKD

-418 INQADIDTNITIPKI
+418 INQADIDRNITIPKI
-433 AAGAVNDW
+433 AAGAANDW
-441 SRARAAI
+441 SRANAAI
-448 EVAEKVAKAE
+448 EVAEKVANAE
-458 IGTQL
+458 IATQL
-463 THVIQKAK
+463 THVIQKAT

>member
-1 MSDEARS
+1 MSDEARA
-8 RHATREA
+8 RHTAREA
-15 RIWKPFSYS
+15 RIWRPFTYS

-33 ERIVIFG
+33 ERVVIFG
-40 LYANTYLN
+40 LYANAYLN

-61 ENLLTDYNTRISGLT
+61 ENLLTDYNTRIAGLT

-129 AALGTA
+129 AAL
-135 REKIATGSAI
+135 
-145 ADAKYAA
+145 
-152 LKSDRAA
+152 
-159 LETAREKIATGSAI
+159 
-173 ADAKY
+173 
-178 AALESD
+178 
-184 RAALETAREKIATG
+184 
-198 SAIADAKY
+198 
-206 AALESDRAALET
+206 ET
-218 MSAKVAA
+218 MAAKVAA
-225 SIQKNNA
+225 EIQKNNA

-293 DVQKARTE
+293 DVQKARTA

-306 TERAIAKM
+306 TERAIAKI
-314 GLLADDLT
+314 GLLADDLI
-322 IEKAQTAIIKSEIP
+322 IEKAQTAIIESEIP
-336 VSKARVALAQAKY
+336 VSKARVTLAQAKY

-359 QTTLMDNEDTIRRNK
+359 QTTLMENEDTIRRNK

-389 ARSESEKLLANENRR
+389 DRSKSEKLLINENRR
-404 DLSDLEKT
+404 DLSDLEKD

-441 SRARAAI
+441 SRANAAI

-458 IGTQL
+458 IATKL
-463 THVIQKAK
+463 THVIQKAT

>member
-1 MSDEARS
+1 MSDEARA
-8 RHATREA
+8 RHTTREA

-40 LYANTYLN
+40 LYANAYLN
-48 GQSYLKQIEDAEL
+48 GQSYLKQIEAAEL
-61 ENLLTDYNTRISGLT
+61 ENLLTDYNTRIAGLT

-104 ETGREKIATDSAI
+104 ETGREKIATD
-117 ADAKYAA
+117 
-124 LESDR
+124 
-129 AALGTA
+129 
-135 REKIATGSAI
+135 
-145 ADAKYAA
+145 
-152 LKSDRAA
+152 
-159 LETAREKIATGSAI
+159 
-173 ADAKY
+173 
-178 AALESD
+178 
-184 RAALETAREKIATG
+184 

-280 IQTVRTA
+280 TQTVRTA

-322 IEKAQTAIIKSEIP
+322 IEKAQTAIIESEIP
-336 VSKARVALAQAKY
+336 VSEARVALAQAKY
-349 DDADAELTYI
+349 DDMEAELTYI
-359 QTTLMDNEDTIRRNK
+359 QTTLMENEDTIRRNK

-441 SRARAAI
+441 SKALAAI
-448 EVAEKVAKAE
+448 HVAEKVAKAE

>member
-1 MSDEARS
+1 MSDEARA
-8 RHATREA
+8 RHTAREA
-15 RIWKPFSYS
+15 RIWRPFTYS

-33 ERIVIFG
+33 ERVVIFG
-40 LYANTYLN
+40 LYANAYLN

-61 ENLLTDYNTRISGLT
+61 ENLLTDYNTRIAGLT

-129 AALGTA
+129 AAL
-135 REKIATGSAI
+135 
-145 ADAKYAA
+145 
-152 LKSDRAA
+152 
-159 LETAREKIATGSAI
+159 
-173 ADAKY
+173 
-178 AALESD
+178 
-184 RAALETAREKIATG
+184 
-198 SAIADAKY
+198 
-206 AALESDRAALET
+206 ET
-218 MSAKVAA
+218 MAAKVAA
-225 SIQKNNA
+225 EIQKNNA

-293 DVQKARTE
+293 DVQKARTA

-306 TERAIAKM
+306 TERAIAKI
-314 GLLADDLT
+314 GLLADDLI

-336 VSKARVALAQAKY
+336 VSKARVTLAQAKY

-359 QTTLMDNEDTIRRNK
+359 QTTLMENENTIRRNK

-389 ARSESEKLLANENRR
+389 DRSKSEKLLINENRR
-404 DLSDLEKT
+404 DLSDLEKD

-441 SRARAAI
+441 SRANAAI

-458 IGTQL
+458 IATKL
-463 THVIQKAK
+463 THVIQKAT

>member
-1 MSDEARS
+1 MSDEARA
-8 RHATREA
+8 RHTTREA

-40 LYANTYLN
+40 LYANAYLN
-48 GQSYLKQIEDAEL
+48 GQSYLKQIEAAEL
-61 ENLLTDYNTRISGLT
+61 ENLLTDYNTRIAGLT

-129 AALGTA
+129 AAL
-135 REKIATGSAI
+135 
-145 ADAKYAA
+145 
-152 LKSDRAA
+152 
-159 LETAREKIATGSAI
+159 ETAREKIATA
-173 ADAKY
+173 
-178 AALESD
+178 
-184 RAALETAREKIATG
+184 

-218 MSAKVAA
+218 MAAKVAA
-225 SIQKNNA
+225 EIQKNNA

-252 QDIAEKELQSLRID
+252 QDIAEKELQSLRMD

-280 IQTVRTA
+280 TQTVLTA

-293 DVQKARTE
+293 EVQKARTE

-322 IEKAQTAIIKSEIP
+322 IEKAQTAIIESEIP

-359 QTTLMDNEDTIRRNK
+359 QTTLMENEDTIRQNK

-381 ANTKEYAL
+381 ANIKEYAL
-389 ARSESEKLLANENRR
+389 DRSESEKLFANENRR
-404 DLSDLEKT
+404 DLSDLEKG

-418 INQADIDTNITIPKI
+418 INQADIDRNITIPKI
-433 AAGAVNDW
+433 AAGAANDW
-441 SRARAAI
+441 LRASAAI
-448 EVAEKVAKAE
+448 AVAEKVAKAE
-458 IGTQL
+458 IATQL
-463 THVIQKAK
+463 THVIQKAT

>member
-1 MSDEARS
+1 MSDEARA
-8 RHATREA
+8 RHTAREA
-15 RIWKPFSYS
+15 RIWRPFTYS

-33 ERIVIFG
+33 ERVVIFG
-40 LYANTYLN
+40 LYANAYLN

-61 ENLLTDYNTRISGLT
+61 ENLLTDYNTRIAGLT

-129 AALGTA
+129 AAL
-135 REKIATGSAI
+135 
-145 ADAKYAA
+145 
-152 LKSDRAA
+152 
-159 LETAREKIATGSAI
+159 
-173 ADAKY
+173 
-178 AALESD
+178 
-184 RAALETAREKIATG
+184 
-198 SAIADAKY
+198 
-206 AALESDRAALET
+206 ET
-218 MSAKVAA
+218 MAAKVAA
-225 SIQKNNA
+225 EIQKNNA

-293 DVQKARTE
+293 DVQKARTA

-306 TERAIAKM
+306 TERAIAKI
-314 GLLADDLT
+314 GLLADDLI
-322 IEKAQTAIIKSEIP
+322 IEKAQTAIIESEIP
-336 VSKARVALAQAKY
+336 VSKARVTLAQAKY

-359 QTTLMDNEDTIRRNK
+359 QTTLMENENTIRRNK

-389 ARSESEKLLANENRR
+389 DRSKSEKLLINENRR
-404 DLSDLEKT
+404 DLSDLEKD

-441 SRARAAI
+441 SRANAAI

-458 IGTQL
+458 IATKL
-463 THVIQKAK
+463 AHVIQKAT